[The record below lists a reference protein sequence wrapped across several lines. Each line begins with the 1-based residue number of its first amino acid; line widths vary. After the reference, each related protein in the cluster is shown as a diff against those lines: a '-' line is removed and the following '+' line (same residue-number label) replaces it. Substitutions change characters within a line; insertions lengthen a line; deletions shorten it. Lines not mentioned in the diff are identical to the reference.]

1 AVKRREHLRLAWVF
15 ALSGVLSCA
24 ATQATESSRTP
35 YPARSPS
42 SPAEM
47 RAKGIEGV
55 VVMALTVLPDGS
67 AADIVVMKSAGPEF
81 DRAATE
87 AMSCAR
93 FTAAMRDGV
102 VLPSRIHWTYRFQLD
117 REEQHADR

>member
-1 AVKRREHLRLAWVF
+1 MKRREHLRLAWVF

-24 ATQATESSRTP
+24 ATQATELSRTP
-35 YPARSPS
+35 DPCRSAYY
-42 SPAEM
+42 PAEM

-93 FTAAMRDGV
+93 FTPAMRDGV
-102 VLPSRIHWTYRFQLD
+102 VVPSRIHWTYRFQLD